1 MIREDKKM
9 KRTVVALSI
18 LFVAIAAVVLAT
30 AYLKRS
36 VSAESTA
43 KLMISTPF
51 PVTNGQVLSQ
61 AVVNAL
67 FPGIQ
72 PKAGKKT
79 TINGD
84 ADLAIYNRTNLCP
97 VPSVASFIVR
107 VKDNN
112 TGEILAETTGSVAP
126 GDDQNFSVRD
136 LLPPEAFGADGVVD
150 VRVEV
155 GLFPKE
161 FTTANIRY
169 RQLSANDAAAKEF
182 LQFLVYTVLFGN
194 PDVL

>member
-1 MIREDKKM
+1 MRVND
-9 KRTVVALSI
+9 LN
-18 LFVAIAAVVLAT
+18 L
-30 AYLKRS
+30 
-36 VSAESTA
+36 
-43 KLMISTPF
+43 
-51 PVTNGQVLSQ
+51 
-61 AVVNAL
+61 VNAL

-112 TGEILAETTGSVAP
+112 TGEILVEVTGSVPP
-126 GDDQNFSVRD
+126 GNEQNFSVRD
-136 LLPPEAFGADGVVD
+136 LLPPQVFGTDGVVD

-155 GLFPKE
+155 GLFPKD

-169 RQLSANDAAAKEF
+169 RQITANDAAAKEF
-182 LQFLVYTVLFGN
+182 LQFLLFTMLFSDPEVL
-194 PDVL
+194 